1 MKAMN
6 TALTVQF
13 YGENAE
19 RIFRPISNEMWK
31 GAFRASS
38 LPKELKFTTSHAE
51 IEELVEEAG
60 WSKNSDGIYEKNGK
74 KLELKFTIAGESKNH
89 PAYGMFDSAAKFLNE
104 CGFVIT
110 VGTDIQALSKLATGG
125 LQVWAAAWSTGVDPD
140 PYQTYHKD
148 STATSVK
155 NWNYSEILDENK
167 TEFWRER
174 ETVNKISELIDR
186 GRKTL
191 DQSTRI
197 TIYTETLNEIMN
209 LAVELP
215 TYQRKDLVSWN
226 REVLD
231 EGTMNIN
238 NATSTTGVLYKLW
251 KVSYK

>member
-1 MKAMN
+1 MN

-19 RIFRPISNEMWK
+19 RIYRPISNESW
-31 GAFRASS
+31 AS
-38 LPKELKFTTSHAE
+38 PDVTEAYYEFTRNHAK
-51 IEELVEEAG
+51 IEELVNQAG
-60 WSKNSDGIYEKNGK
+60 WVKNSDGILEKDGK

-89 PAYGMFDSAAKFLNE
+89 PAYGMFDDAAKFLNE

-125 LQVWAAAWSTGVDPD
+125 LQVWAAAWQTGVDPD

-155 NWNYSEILDENK
+155 NWNYDAILDPNNSD
-167 TEFWRER
+167 FYRER
-174 ETVNKISELIDR
+174 ETVEAISTKIDA

-191 DQSTRI
+191 DQDERKD
-197 TIYTETLNEIMN
+197 IYAETLQLIMD

-215 TYQRKDLVSWN
+215 TYQRKDLISWN
-226 REVLD
+226 KDVID
-231 EGTMNIN
+231 ESTLNLSG
-238 NATSTTGVLYKLW
+238 ATSTTGVLYKIW
-251 KVSYK
+251 QVNYN